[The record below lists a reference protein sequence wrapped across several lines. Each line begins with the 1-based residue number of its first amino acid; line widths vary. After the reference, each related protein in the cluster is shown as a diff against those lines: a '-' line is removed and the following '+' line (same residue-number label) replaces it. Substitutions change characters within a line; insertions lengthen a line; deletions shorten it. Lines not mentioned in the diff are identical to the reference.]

1 MPHGENWFSL
11 LLRDSPIWDALANL
25 IGIINTL
32 FGAREASTS
41 WYANE
46 APNPLAFIG
55 CLLVALVITVGGVMS
70 HGATR
75 DTKAAVIPEERLTAR
90 TFFELFVGTVYGMMS
105 DIMGPKAARYFLPL
119 IGTCAIFIFTSN
131 ALALI
136 PGMTPPTDN
145 MSITFALAAVIF
157 IATHVYGLRENGA
170 LHVKHLFGPILPEAS
185 KPLTWLAIPLALLMF
200 VIEIISHIA
209 RPISLSIRLAANMSA
224 DHAVLFAFLSIFPFL
239 VPVPVMVLGTLVV
252 VVQTLVFC
260 ILSTVYIGMAIESHD
275 HGHDAH

>member
-41 WYANE
+41 WYAHE

-55 CLLVALVITVGGVMS
+55 CLLVALVITIGGVMS

-105 DIMGPKAARYFLPL
+105 DIMGAKAARYFLPL

-157 IATHVYGLRENGA
+157 VATHVYGLRENGS
-170 LHVKHLFGPILPEAS
+170 LHIKHLFGPILPEAS

-200 VIEIISHIA
+200 VIELISHIA

-275 HGHDAH
+275 HGHDHH